1 MKVSVLIPVYK
12 VEKYIQ
18 RCLKSVLEQTYKNL
32 EVIVVDD
39 ASPDNSVLLL
49 NVELQKYPQRIKQVK
64 VIKHDRNLGL
74 AQARNTAL
82 RAATGDYV
90 FNIDSDDYL
99 LENTAIESFVNI
111 AVENNADIVEGDFV
125 RIYSENV
132 RVNETIKRNYEKKEK
147 LIECIITKKNNFTV
161 WNKLIK
167 RDLYVLNDIYV
178 PSGIN
183 YGEDYVTCPRL
194 YYYAA
199 KIAHLQSFTYGY
211 NLENT
216 TSFYANRTNWGNLYS
231 MHDSNRFLYD
241 FFQRHNERKLVMS
254 IQTMYLEVKVHL
266 LLHCQNKD
274 DIKNIEKLFYDCR
287 YRYAIFMRK
296 KFLLVLMLEFFR
308 TYPLLYKIGNMYRNM

>member
-39 ASPDNSVLLL
+39 ASPDYSVLLL
-49 NVELQKYPQRIKQVK
+49 NEELQKYPQRIKQVK

-82 RAATGDYV
+82 RAATGDYI

-99 LENTAIESFVNI
+99 LENTAIESFVKTAI
-111 AVENNADIVEGDFV
+111 ANNADIVEGDFV

-132 RVNETIKRNYEKKEK
+132 RVNETIRRNYEKKEK
-147 LIECIITKKNNFTV
+147 LIECIITKRNNFTV

-167 RDLYVLNDIYV
+167 RDLYVLNEIYV

-183 YGEDYVTCPRL
+183 YGEDYVTSPRL
-194 YYYAA
+194 YYYAV
-199 KIAHLQSFTYGY
+199 KIVHLSLFTYAY
-211 NLENT
+211 NLENN
-216 TSFYANRTNWGNLYS
+216 TSFFANRTNWRNLYA
-231 MHDSNRFLYD
+231 MYDSNRFLYD
-241 FFQRHNERKLVMS
+241 FFQKHNEHKLLKS
-254 IQTMYLEVKVHL
+254 IQAMYLETKAHL
-266 LLHCQNKD
+266 LLHCQSREE
-274 DIKNIEKLFYDCR
+274 IEKVNERFKDCK
-287 YRYAIFMRK
+287 YRYAILVRT
-296 KFLLVLMLEFFR
+296 KFLLILVLESLKI
-308 TYPLLYKIGNMYRNM
+308 YPLLYKIGNLYRRI